1 MSDLNLINTLQLK
14 IFVTVAEER
23 TLKAAA
29 VKIGQTPSAI
39 SQNIK
44 ALENFLGVTLFERDS
59 RPILLTKA
67 GRRLFALAR
76 ELLQKNDEILEAV
89 RSEKKKYET
98 LRLGES
104 AAGSSGP
111 QLIAELN
118 KIITSVD
125 VVSGLT
131 LPLVSALMS
140 EKIDVL
146 LSP

>member
-14 IFVTVAEER
+14 IFVTVAEEQ

-67 GRRLFALAR
+67 GRRLFGTFT
-76 ELLQKNDEILEAV
+76 
-89 RSEKKKYET
+89 EK
-98 LRLGES
+98 
-104 AAGSSGP
+104 
-111 QLIAELN
+111 
-118 KIITSVD
+118 
-125 VVSGLT
+125 
-131 LPLVSALMS
+131 
-140 EKIDVL
+140 
-146 LSP
+146 

>member
-1 MSDLNLINTLQLK
+1 M
-14 IFVTVAEER
+14 AEER

-89 RSEKKKYET
+89 RSEKKKYEI
-98 LRLGES
+98 LRLGLGE
-104 AAGSSGP
+104 
-111 QLIAELN
+111 
-118 KIITSVD
+118 
-125 VVSGLT
+125 
-131 LPLVSALMS
+131 
-140 EKIDVL
+140 
-146 LSP
+146 

>member
-1 MSDLNLINTLQLK
+1 M
-14 IFVTVAEER
+14 AEER

-89 RSEKKKYET
+89 RSEKKKYEI
-98 LRLGES
+98 LRLGLGES
-104 AAGSSGP
+104 AAGSFGP

-131 LPLVSALMS
+131 LHWYRH
-140 EKIDVL
+140 
-146 LSP
+146 

>member
-1 MSDLNLINTLQLK
+1 M
-14 IFVTVAEER
+14 AEER

-89 RSEKKKYET
+89 RSE
-98 LRLGES
+98 
-104 AAGSSGP
+104 
-111 QLIAELN
+111 
-118 KIITSVD
+118 
-125 VVSGLT
+125 
-131 LPLVSALMS
+131 
-140 EKIDVL
+140 
-146 LSP
+146 

>member
-29 VKIGQTPSAI
+29 VKIGQTPSGI

-98 LRLGES
+98 LRLGLGGRFFR
-104 AAGSSGP
+104 APAYCRA
-111 QLIAELN
+111 Q
-118 KIITSVD
+118 
-125 VVSGLT
+125 
-131 LPLVSALMS
+131 
-140 EKIDVL
+140 
-146 LSP
+146 